1 MNKIALI
8 IPHFGNFKNYVDFW
22 LETCRKN
29 PLVDFLIF
37 TDNNCV
43 LDFIN
48 NYGGGEFVFI

>member
-48 NYGGGEFVFI
+48 NYGGEFVFI